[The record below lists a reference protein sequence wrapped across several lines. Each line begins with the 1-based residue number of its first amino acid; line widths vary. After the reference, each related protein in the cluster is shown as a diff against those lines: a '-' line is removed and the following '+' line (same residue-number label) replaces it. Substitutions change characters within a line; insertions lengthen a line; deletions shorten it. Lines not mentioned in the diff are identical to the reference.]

1 LLWRRP
7 LHTALWLVT
16 LALTFFLVV
25 VSEYSLLTLLCYL
38 VLIQIGGTAAAQ
50 RAAPFLKTVGLMR
63 PGFEPKNF
71 AAQRQAFT
79 AEELL
84 LFSRGTALIVY
95 EKWMLWNDAMTTRDA
110 KKVVRVLA
118 FSAALVMLGL
128 VTSLD
133 RALFGLCVVLFAVP
147 KLVDSQHVVLNELYH
162 ILLERFEQKV
172 LPHYDRIA
180 PVVNF
185 VLVRLEPVL
194 GTFDP

>member
-25 VSEYSLLTLLCYL
+25 VSEYSLLTLMCYL

-63 PGFEPKNF
+63 AGFEPKNF

-118 FSAALVMLGL
+118 FSAALVVLGL

-133 RALFGLCVVLFAVP
+133 RALFGLCVVLFSVP

-172 LPHYDRIA
+172 LPQYDRIA